1 MMPRGNAEPAMF
13 TFGTLI
19 AKSVFL
25 DHSKKYILIRMII
38 IYNYI
43 VSDYCTHHAKASN
56 RVERMTTRF
65 IGPADRLTLAKKP
78 QRAIHCWQDE
88 FNSGQSFFKQ
98 AMWTMA
104 LPHAGRA
111 FEIAEILLGSDTVES
126 ANGRELFTAS
136 ASLLI
141 DTLGK
146 LGEPQ
151 LIQSVHWRALQGLTQ
166 DLHLQPKA
174 GVEVAKHLERLYQL
188 VSLQAA
194 SKILWMKTLPD
205 TLRPSISRSVS
216 DSR

>member
-1 MMPRGNAEPAMF
+1 
-13 TFGTLI
+13 
-19 AKSVFL
+19 
-25 DHSKKYILIRMII
+25 
-38 IYNYI
+38 
-43 VSDYCTHHAKASN
+43 
-56 RVERMTTRF
+56 MTTRYLS
-65 IGPADRLTLAKKP
+65 PTERLIFVEKT

-88 FNSGQSFFKQ
+88 FNLGQSLFKQ
-98 AMWTMA
+98 AMWTKA
-104 LPHAGRA
+104 LSHAGRA

-146 LGEPQ
+146 LGESQ

-174 GVEVAKHLERLYQL
+174 GVQVAKHLERLYQL

-194 SKILWMKTLPD
+194 SRVLWMQTLPD
-205 TLRPSISRSVS
+205 TLRSSAPRSVS
-216 DSR
+216 DFRSGGG

>member
-1 MMPRGNAEPAMF
+1 
-13 TFGTLI
+13 
-19 AKSVFL
+19 
-25 DHSKKYILIRMII
+25 MII

-126 ANGRELFTAS
+126 ANGCAHCRDDAHLAWVGS
-136 ASLLI
+136 RR
-141 DTLGK
+141 
-146 LGEPQ
+146 GEPTTDDEAHRWQ
-151 LIQSVHWRALQGLTQ
+151 QHRNEARKWLESGKCTVNSCEHWKDRNS
-166 DLHLQPKA
+166 
-174 GVEVAKHLERLYQL
+174 LEFVRIPRT
-188 VSLQAA
+188 V
-194 SKILWMKTLPD
+194 
-205 TLRPSISRSVS
+205 
-216 DSR
+216 